1 MPGDQQAVHAEI
13 ETPLPLVLRGVPKKD
28 TLTRAR
34 GELMGSSGRGVW
46 VAGAPEDPQ
55 VGVGGSGTEKAR
67 CGEGAEMTLV
77 GRRLRR

>member
-1 MPGDQQAVHAEI
+1 MPGDQHAVHAEI

-55 VGVGGSGTEKAR
+55 VGVGGSGTKKSEVW
-67 CGEGAEMTLV
+67 GG
-77 GRRLRR
+77 G